1 MRLARAWRTGLA
13 SALTVS
19 MLSLAA
25 PANAELP
32 DTHWWLSSWSI
43 EQVWQQTTG
52 EGVRVAVID
61 TGIDT
66 SHPDLAGTVVAGADF
81 SGVGSSDGQRPVGE
95 SSFHGTMVA
104 SLIAGQGKA
113 KGGVY
118 GVAPGVQLLSASV
131 SVGASAVNTD
141 QQIADAVRWAV
152 DEGAQVINISLSRN
166 SDRWPKSWDDAFL
179 YAFENDVVVV
189 AASGNSPDGAP
200 GLTAPAT
207 IPGVVAVAGVDRN
220 GASAAGS
227 SAEGV
232 SVAIAAPAINLLGSY
247 PGGTVRTWS
256 GSSAAAPLVAGLVAL
271 IRSNYPDLN
280 ANSVIDRLLATALDA
295 GDPGFDTKYGWGIP
309 SPLDALAVDRPIQ
322 TENPL
327 GSLAE
332 WVKLYRP
339 DQATEQPEESG
350 VAIPEIPSESGSD
363 SPSPAPNRPDTGL
376 GLPSNPLLY
385 LLLIGAL
392 ALALWAPI
400 SVSRRRSQ
408 TQR

>member
-1 MRLARAWRTGLA
+1 MRLAHVWRTGLA
-13 SALTVS
+13 SILTI
-19 MLSLAA
+19 SLLGLVA
-25 PANAELP
+25 PANADLP
-32 DTHWWLSSWSI
+32 ETHWWLTNWSI
-43 EQVWQQTTG
+43 EQVWLQSKG
-52 EGVRVAVID
+52 EGVRIAVID

-81 SGVGSSDGQRPVGE
+81 SGVGGPDGQTPVGE

-104 SLIAGQGKA
+104 SLIAGQGRA
-113 KGGVY
+113 DGGVT
-118 GVAPGVQLLSASV
+118 GVAPNVQLLSASV
-131 SVGASAVNTD
+131 GVGVPEANTD

-189 AASGNSPDGAP
+189 AASGNSADGAP

-207 IPGVVAVAGVDRN
+207 MPGVVAVAGVDRN
-220 GASAAGS
+220 GLSAAGS
-227 SAEGV
+227 SAQGV
-232 SVAIAAPAINLLGSY
+232 SVALAAPAINLLGSF
-247 PGGTVRTWS
+247 PGGGVRTWS
-256 GSSAAAPLVAGLVAL
+256 GSSAAAPLVSGLVAL
-271 IRSNYPDLN
+271 IRSTYPDLN
-280 ANSVIDRLLATALDA
+280 ANSVIDRLLATAVDA

-309 SPLDALAVDRPIQ
+309 DPLQALAVDRPVQ
-322 TENPL
+322 SSNPL
-327 GSLAE
+327 GSLEE

-339 DQATEQPEESG
+339 DQAADDPQESG
-350 VAIPEIPSESGSD
+350 VALPEPPSASGFESQ
-363 SPSPAPNRPDTGL
+363 PSGPNRPDAGV

-392 ALALWAPI
+392 GFALWAP
-400 SVSRRRSQ
+400 VNFSRRRRQ